1 MHVGRKVSTTP
12 KGVLSNDSRTIMVT
26 DGYTLRMSPIGD
38 VERPVISW
46 VETEM
51 DVYAVLE
58 LQQDDRVCVRDCF
71 MGLMPNK
78 NYSEVL
84 EYKQKL
90 VALAD
95 KFNARIELH
104 KRMSGRPILKLEETK
119 PIYRESL
126 GSISL
131 YQSWEVLKVRLEEE
145 NSVNPFHVEGYEITK
160 NKGDYV
166 LHVRIVYSDSGRTQ
180 AYQIDKLEQSDMLS
194 LTEYM
199 YAQYEYSI
207 NHYWSAFQGK

>member
-1 MHVGRKVSTTP
+1 MHVRRKVSSTP
-12 KGVLSNDSRTIMVT
+12 KGVPINGRTIMDT

-84 EYKQKL
+84 DYKQKL

-104 KRMSGRPILKLEETK
+104 EIQR
-119 PIYRESL
+119 
-126 GSISL
+126 
-131 YQSWEVLKVRLEEE
+131 VVRLHQFIPIMG
-145 NSVNPFHVEGYEITK
+145 S
-160 NKGDYV
+160 
-166 LHVRIVYSDSGRTQ
+166 S
-180 AYQIDKLEQSDMLS
+180 QS
-194 LTEYM
+194 
-199 YAQYEYSI
+199 
-207 NHYWSAFQGK
+207 